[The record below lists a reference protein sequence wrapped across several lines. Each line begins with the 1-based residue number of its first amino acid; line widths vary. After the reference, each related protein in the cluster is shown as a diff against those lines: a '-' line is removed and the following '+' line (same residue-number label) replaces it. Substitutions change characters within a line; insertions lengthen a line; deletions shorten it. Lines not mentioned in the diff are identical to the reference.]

1 MLPGAEG
8 VDKFDVD
15 HLGAALLGILNYAL
29 GCAHV
34 CGLGLAAVQSV
45 AFATARKNS
54 NQRAFRGRKASAHL
68 AAMLRSVG

>member
-1 MLPGAEG
+1 
-8 VDKFDVD
+8 
-15 HLGAALLGILNYAL
+15 
-29 GCAHV
+29 
-34 CGLGLAAVQSV
+34 VQSV